1 MHSGVSFIILQ
12 MDSSADA
19 GKAAVPC
26 ASRDGCPFGGI
37 SGESSLLVK
46 YTLLSLLP
54 IKHQQQKQMRTPV
67 RDRLAELALLLH
79 RRGQPTVI
87 TGWPSCHPRRLGL
100 PGPWS
105 AQGLPLSPLSYALK
119 ARPAPRQLH
128 LRSHRHLS
136 LAFSSAHSN
145 ARFRVWNGA
154 PAARLRARSPPFDD
168 APSNTLDSSPPTFHD
183 HQSVNSNQANDQ
195 VCS

>member
-19 GKAAVPC
+19 GNAAVPC
-26 ASRDGCPFGGI
+26 ASRDGRPFGGI

-54 IKHQQQKQMRTPV
+54 IKHRQQKQMRTPV

-100 PGPWS
+100 PGP
-105 AQGLPLSPLSYALK
+105 LVCP
-119 ARPAPRQLH
+119 
-128 LRSHRHLS
+128 
-136 LAFSSAHSN
+136 
-145 ARFRVWNGA
+145 
-154 PAARLRARSPPFDD
+154 RSPSQSPELRTQGQTCSAA
-168 APSNTLDSSPPTFHD
+168 APPPESPTSQPRLL
-183 HQSVNSNQANDQ
+183 
-195 VCS
+195 VCSLECPIPSLERCPSRSA